1 MEIDEEPNGP
11 LAWSYGNATQ
21 AIKDGDVNAQEIGY
35 WIPTRQIK
43 TFQPRSPGMALYR
56 DAIVEKID
64 ALMAEW

>member
-1 MEIDEEPNGP
+1 MGIEEEPNGP

-21 AIKDGDVNAQEIGY
+21 AIKDGDVNAQEIGH
-35 WIPTRQIK
+35 WVSTRQIK
-43 TFQPRSPGMALYR
+43 TFHLRSPGMTLYR